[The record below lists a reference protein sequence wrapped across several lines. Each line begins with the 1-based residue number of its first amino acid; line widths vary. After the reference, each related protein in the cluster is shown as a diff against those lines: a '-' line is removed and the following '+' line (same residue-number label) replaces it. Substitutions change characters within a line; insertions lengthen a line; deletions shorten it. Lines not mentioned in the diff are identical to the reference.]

1 MRRFLERHW
10 FAIILISLS
19 AIVLTAAFCSDLE
32 PVLPSREQHT
42 IDSIKV
48 TTPIYYAKRDTL
60 ILRETTYV
68 TRSVLAHE
76 SARTARQHA
85 DSIKGVADSLE
96 ALADSAVANADLWR
110 ETAAARDTEA
120 QQLRHSND
128 SLAVAWLN
136 EHLARLQADA
146 RASLDSAR
154 VVALADLNQRI
165 ARVVQRDCRIARILR
180 CPTRAQAYGAGVL
193 TTLAVGLAAR

>member
-1 MRRFLERHW
+1 MRGFLKQHGL
-10 FAIILISLS
+10 AIAL
-19 AIVLTAAFCSDLE
+19 IVLSLIAVAFTFAADPE
-32 PVLPSREQHT
+32 PTFPAREQHT

-68 TRSVLAHE
+68 TRSVVAHE
-76 SARTARQHA
+76 AARTARQHA
-85 DSIKGVADSLE
+85 DSIKQHADSLE

-110 ETAAARDTEA
+110 ETAETRGEEA
-120 QQLRHSND
+120 QQLRHAND
-128 SLAVAWLN
+128 SLTVAWLS

-165 ARVVQRDCRIARILR
+165 VRDVRQDCRVLGVVR
-180 CPTRAQAYGAGVL
+180 CPSRTESFIAGSL
-193 TTLAVGLAAR
+193 TTLAAVVAAR